1 MKRLSFTGLTL
12 VLLLAACGPTLKV
25 TSDYD
30 RQANFAPYKTFAFY
44 NPAGEKSS
52 ISELNRNRIQNA
64 VIDQMKAK
72 GYTEADTASADLLVN
87 TITVA
92 KEGKS
97 VTANTDYYG
106 YGGMY
111 RPYGYWGGG
120 MGMATS
126 TTNYSVDKYIDGSVI
141 VDVID
146 RNKRHL
152 VWQGVGNSQIDSPL
166 KDPDTQIPKAIAK
179 IMSSFPS
186 KQ

>member
-1 MKRLSFTGLTL
+1 MKKLSFTGFAL

-30 RQANFAPYKTFAFY
+30 HQANFSNYKTFAFY
-44 NPAGEKSS
+44 NPVGDKSS

-64 VIDQMKAK
+64 VIAQMQAK
-72 GYTEADTASADLLVN
+72 GYTEADTSSADLLVN

-92 KEGKS
+92 KEGKN

-106 YGGMY
+106 YGGFY

-126 TTNYSVDKYIDGSVI
+126 TTNYSVDKYIDGSLIIDV
-141 VDVID
+141 VDRAK
-146 RNKRHL
+146 RNM
-152 VWQGVGNSQIDSPL
+152 VWHGVGNSEIDSPL

-179 IMSSFPS
+179 IMSSFPT